1 MNEFKTRLHKLS
13 HVLNE
18 AQNLE
23 EATTRRLAAM
33 DLNLLV
39 VFSVLMQE
47 QSVTTAAK
55 RLFVG
60 QSAVSASLKRL
71 RTLFGDPLFVKAG
84 RGMVPTERAL
94 QILPAINHSLTQIH
108 TFTFAPPSFDPAK
121 ASVTLRIGMSDDNEI
136 VFLPAII
143 TALQKRAPHVHVIV
157 RPVNHLNICAALD
170 SGDVDVGMSVFGEL
184 SSWHASEVL
193 YKQGYGCLYDPL
205 HQQNSKRFTLK
216 RYLQSQQVIVT
227 FDGTLA
233 GKIDGI
239 LAAQKMQREVRVG
252 TTRFATL
259 PHLVKGSNLVAS
271 LPELIGRVL
280 AKNHGLA
287 FCPLPFD
294 VPPGLPRLAWHRR
307 NDADPV
313 NQWLRKVIT
322 EAVQQEIKQI
332 FS

>member
-1 MNEFKTRLHKLS
+1 MNEIDAKLS
-13 HVLNE
+13 KLNHLLNE

-23 EATTRRLAAM
+23 ETMTRRLAAM

-39 VFSVLMQE
+39 VFSVLMHE
-47 QSVTTAAK
+47 QSVTGAAK

-94 QILPAINHSLTQIH
+94 QILPAINQSLMHIH
-108 TFTFAPPSFDPAK
+108 AFTFAPPSFDPAK

-143 TALQKRAPHVHVIV
+143 RALQKRAPHIRVIA
-157 RPVNHLNICAALD
+157 RPVSHLNICTALD

-184 SSWHASEVL
+184 SNWHASEVL
-193 YKQGYGCLYDPL
+193 HEQGYGCLYDRHH
-205 HQQNSKRFTLK
+205 HQESKRLTLK

-227 FDGTLA
+227 FDGALE
-233 GKIDGI
+233 GKIDRI
-239 LAAQKMQREVRVG
+239 LAAQKVQREVQIG

-287 FCPLPFD
+287 FCALPFE
-294 VPPGLPRLAWHRR
+294 VPPGLPRLAWHKR
-307 NDADPV
+307 NDADPI
-313 NQWLRKVIT
+313 NQWLRKIII
-322 EAVQQEIKQI
+322 EAVQKEIKQI
-332 FS
+332 LS